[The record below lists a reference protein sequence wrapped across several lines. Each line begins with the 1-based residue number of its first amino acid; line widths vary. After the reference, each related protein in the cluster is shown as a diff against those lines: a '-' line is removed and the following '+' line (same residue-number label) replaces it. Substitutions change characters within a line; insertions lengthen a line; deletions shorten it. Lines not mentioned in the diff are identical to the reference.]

1 MIGRSGLLRRSGL
14 FAIAVTLLLGTGIAV
29 AQQAGDKVRPLVM
42 FAQTQGADPQ
52 AWQASQL
59 IAQEWRKLGLD
70 VEVRGLP
77 RPALTE
83 RVWNQRQSWDVAMW
97 RFIGRADRTDPDDF
111 IYNLFHSSTRERG
124 FNFVGYANPEVDR
137 LVEAQRVEVDPAKRR
152 KIVHQAQAVISA
164 DQPYAFLVFP
174 KRTEA
179 FNKASFDPA
188 TMTVLPGVGI
198 RNVWSFTEARPL
210 GADRTMR
217 VSAGETMS
225 AIHPLFISGAVDT
238 WVIELL
244 YDRLVTIGKDGLP
257 QPWAAERV
265 TQIDPTTVEVVL
277 RQGMAWHDGRP
288 VTLDDVVFSF
298 DAIGRGT
305 KVPMYKPFVT
315 DIDRIERVGERSL
328 RFVLKRPNAAFFTA
342 TLARVNLIPKHVWE
356 PLFADI
362 ERKPETIEQVRV
374 DTPIGSGPFKFAR
387 WRRGEEVVLDANSA
401 HFAAPKI
408 ERWILREVPNPEA
421 AIAMMR
427 SGELNI
433 LPEYKGDPE
442 VLEASAK
449 QAGTLEIVSSL
460 SIGFEFVAFN
470 LRRPPF
476 DNPVLRRAL
485 SSVINRGLMVNAAWN
500 GFADPAASSVSSV
513 LKFWNNPDARNPTA
527 SVAEAQAML
536 AAGGFVTVGGKL
548 HHPLGT
554 KDIGGGN

>member
-1 MIGRSGLLRRSGL
+1 MTGRWGLLRRWGL
-14 FAIAVTLLLGTGIAV
+14 FSGAAALLLGTGTAA
-29 AQQAGDKVRPLVM
+29 AQQAGDKMRPLVM

-77 RPALTE
+77 RQALTE

-137 LVEAQRVEVDPAKRR
+137 LVEAQRVEVDPAKRQT
-152 KIVHQAQAVISA
+152 IVHRAQSVIA
-164 DQPYAFLVFP
+164 NDQPYAFLVFP

-179 FNKASFDPA
+179 FSRASLDPA
-188 TMTVLPGVGI
+188 SITVLPGVGI

-210 GADRTMR
+210 GADRTLR

-244 YDRLVTIGKDGLP
+244 YDRLMTIGKDGLP
-257 QPWAAERV
+257 RPWAAERV
-265 TQIDPTTVEVVL
+265 TQVDATTIEIVL
-277 RQGMAWHDGRP
+277 RSGMTWHDGKP
-288 VTLDDVVFSF
+288 VTADDVAFSF
-298 DAIGRGT
+298 EAIGRGT

-315 DIDRIERVGERSL
+315 DIDRIERFGERGL

-362 ERKPETIEQVRV
+362 ESKPETIEQVRV
-374 DTPIGSGPFKFAR
+374 ETPIGSGPFKFAR
-387 WRRGEEVVLDANSA
+387 WRRGEEVVLDANPA
-401 HFAAPKI
+401 HFAAPKV

-427 SGELNI
+427 SGELNV

-442 VLEASAK
+442 VLEAAAK
-449 QAGTLEIVSSL
+449 QAGTLEVVSSP

-485 SSVINRGLMVNAAWN
+485 SSVINRGLMVSAAWN
-500 GFADPAASSVSSV
+500 SYADPAASSVSSV
-513 LKFWNNPDARNPTA
+513 LKFWNNADARNPSATI
-527 SVAEAQAML
+527 AEAQATL
-536 AAGGFVTVGGKL
+536 AAAGFVMIGGKL
-548 HHPLGT
+548 HHPPGT

>member
-1 MIGRSGLLRRSGL
+1 MRRSHVLRVSG
-14 FAIAVTLLLGTGIAV
+14 FLLGALALLSSSIGA
-29 AQQAGDKVRPLVM
+29 AQQPGDKVRPLTL
-42 FAQTQGADPQ
+42 FAQTQSADPQ
-52 AWQASQL
+52 AWQAAQL
-59 IAQEWRKLGLD
+59 IVQEWRKLGLD

-77 RPALTE
+77 RQSLTE

-111 IYNLFHSSTRERG
+111 IYNLFHSTTRERG
-124 FNFVGYANPEVDR
+124 FNFVGYANPEYDR
-137 LVEAQRVEVDPAKRR
+137 LVEAQRTEVDPAKRQVL
-152 KIVHQAQAVISA
+152 VHRAQAVIAA

-198 RNVWSFTEARPL
+198 RNLWSFTEARPL

-238 WVIELL
+238 WVIELI
-244 YDRLVTIGKDGLP
+244 YDRLMTIGKDGLP

-265 TQIDPTTVEVVL
+265 TQTDARTIEVVM
-277 RQGMAWHDGRP
+277 RPGMTWHDGRP
-288 VTLDDVVFSF
+288 VSPEDVIFSF
-298 DAIGRGT
+298 ESIGRGT

-315 DIDRIERVGERSL
+315 DIAAIERVGDRTL
-328 RFVLKRPNAAFFTA
+328 RFLLKQPNAAFFTA
-342 TLARVNLIPKHVWE
+342 TLARVNLIPRHVWE
-356 PLFADI
+356 PLFNDI
-362 ERKPETIEQVRV
+362 ENKPETIEQVRV

-387 WRRGEEVVLDANSA
+387 WRRGEEVVLDANPT

-408 ERWILREVPNPEA
+408 DRWILREVPNPEA
-421 AIAMMR
+421 AVAMMR
-427 SGELNI
+427 NGELNI

-442 VLEASAK
+442 VLEAAARQS
-449 QAGTLEIVSSL
+449 GNLEVISSL

-476 DNPVLRRAL
+476 DNPAMRRAL
-485 SSVINRGLMVNAAWN
+485 SSVINRSLMVSAAWN
-500 GFADPAASSVSSV
+500 GYADPAASSVSSV
-513 LKFWNNPDARNPTA
+513 LKFWNNPDARDPSATTG
-527 SVAEAQAML
+527 EAQAML
-536 AAGGFVTVGGKL
+536 TTAGFVLVGGKL
-548 HHPLGT
+548 HHPPGT
-554 KDIGGGN
+554 RDIGGGN